1 MTPKSTQNSDV
12 IKGKSRCTQCQFRL
26 CCGRLADVTRLT
38 CSRSEHYVL
47 WTMALG
53 EYSIVVVLLSVTG
66 SGAANRS
73 RLRHSHPGGAISGV
87 MTWGQTPSRQNKY
100 TQPHNIAQPA
110 WAPQLL
116 KGGGQLLTIQR
127 SQDRAWTW
135 MSMVK
140 EAEFKSVVCTSA
152 RRKIMVCFH
161 CLRHGRTT
169 RMRILRWIN
178 GERWEL
184 VMSQM

>member
-1 MTPKSTQNSDV
+1 MQQCFRDRIVLLRHNDTQIYTKFWCNKRKSW
-12 IKGKSRCTQCQFRL
+12 CTQCQLRL

-53 EYSIVVVLLSVTG
+53 EYSSSVTVVWPG
-66 SGAANRS
+66 LEPPIGRG
-73 RLRHSHPGGAISGV
+73 LRHSHPGGAISGV

-140 EAEFKSVVCTSA
+140 EAEFKSVV
-152 RRKIMVCFH
+152 
-161 CLRHGRTT
+161 LLLGGR
-169 RMRILRWIN
+169 
-178 GERWEL
+178 
-184 VMSQM
+184 

>member
-1 MTPKSTQNSDV
+1 MLWDSHSKVKS
-12 IKGKSRCTQCQFRL
+12 
-26 CCGRLADVTRLT
+26 LALLAQ
-38 CSRSEHYVL
+38 EAN
-47 WTMALG
+47 TMFY
-53 EYSIVVVLLSVTG
+53 EPWPSVSILVVLLSVTG

-127 SQDRAWTW
+127 SQDRA
-135 MSMVK
+135 
-140 EAEFKSVVCTSA
+140 
-152 RRKIMVCFH
+152 
-161 CLRHGRTT
+161 
-169 RMRILRWIN
+169 
-178 GERWEL
+178 
-184 VMSQM
+184 